1 MFEIQKQT
9 TVYRVSTDAQA
20 EELIKNIKAENAT
33 CNVDSKIDHKNKKSK
48 GEIVDEWCLVTV
60 THLTLNQAF
69 IFVGSNPTIAANKK

>member
-60 THLTLNQAF
+60 T
-69 IFVGSNPTIAANKK
+69 VKYVD